1 METSFEE
8 DFGTK
13 IKDEPLESET
23 ESQSEGVSIKQEG
36 NISDFIPEVDVS
48 RINSDIGL
56 TSSPA
61 VKLLDK

>member
-1 METSFEE
+1 M
-8 DFGTK
+8 
-13 IKDEPLESET
+13 KDEPLESET
-23 ESQSEGVSIKQEG
+23 ESHSEGVSIKQED
-36 NISDFIPEVDVS
+36 ISDFLPEVDVS

>member
-1 METSFEE
+1 M
-8 DFGTK
+8 
-13 IKDEPLESET
+13 KDEPLESET
-23 ESQSEGVSIKQEG
+23 ESQSEGVSIKQED
-36 NISDFIPEVDVS
+36 NICDFLPEVDVS